1 MKPRAKLYLEVPKS
15 VDRPKSKKNPNFSLF
30 PFERKSQLFT
40 QLSSA
45 RTRNRW
51 FFIDFCLFC
60 GLKGKFFVWHKTLL
74 SFYWKLTWTSFDGSF
89 YLLFDLH
96 RVPKKTSNSFLLAE
110 SCELIEGSTA
120 FLALNISV
128 FLRVCAF
135 LTPFIRCVRVFYKN
149 RLYSFW
155 LCIRCDAR
163 NSCRQ
168 LAIVYDGDS
177 FLSCQ

>member
-1 MKPRAKLYLEVPKS
+1 MFADILNIDEDIQWNLERNCIWKNQKVS
-15 VDRPKSKKNPNFSLF
+15 IVQSRKKPNFSLF

-51 FFIDFCLFC
+51 FFIDFCLFR
-60 GLKGKFFVWHKTLL
+60 GSKGKFFVWHKTLL

-128 FLRVCAF
+128 FLRVCF
-135 LTPFIRCVRVFYKN
+135 FWR
-149 RLYSFW
+149 RL
-155 LCIRCDAR
+155 
-163 NSCRQ
+163 
-168 LAIVYDGDS
+168 
-177 FLSCQ
+177 